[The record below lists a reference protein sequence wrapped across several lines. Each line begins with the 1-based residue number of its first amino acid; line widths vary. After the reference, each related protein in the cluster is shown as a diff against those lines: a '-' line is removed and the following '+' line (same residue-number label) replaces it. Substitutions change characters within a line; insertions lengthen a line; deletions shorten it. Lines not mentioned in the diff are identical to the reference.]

1 MHWAA
6 DSIYGKSILSPKMVY
21 TGKAIDGAF
30 MQHKKNGKVPIGA
43 VQKSYVLYCVERR
56 GVLNLLQYI

>member
-1 MHWAA
+1 
-6 DSIYGKSILSPKMVY
+6 MVY